1 MALTVTQTPQLFT
14 PAYNRQIFSAIS
26 SQISVIDFKYIVTVQ
41 VNSGAILTEN
51 ILQRPDGRVVFDAME
66 KVKNYLAHK
75 LVPNS
80 STFAEATN
88 NAVSVIVVI
97 KEYYSGAIQAT
108 SSYSYTA
115 WNACLTDNDF
125 RNFNYLDY
133 VSNAGVI
140 KLLSNNANEYLVPDS
155 QVSLNSDL
163 WLYFFKDNADT
174 IDANLFDSVGTLLG
188 TVSKNLPASTNL
200 IVYGNIGNKFFDGSG
215 LTPVVGDSVEFDI
228 ITGGSSVFFGSYKF
242 VAPCT
247 NYTEYNVYYLK
258 RNGSIGFKR
267 FELLSSES
275 ESKKVNKVR
284 MNTNVL
290 TAGVYGSNV
299 WDRENNIASTI
310 ITNTITLNSNWI
322 SETQSS
328 SLVELFN
335 SPLVWI
341 QREGSD
347 YTAVSITDTNYA
359 FKKLVNEPLF
369 NYTIQCE
376 YDVQE
381 TRQRAI

>member
-1 MALTVTQTPQLFT
+1 
-14 PAYNRQIFSAIS
+14 
-26 SQISVIDFKYIVTVQ
+26 
-41 VNSGAILTEN
+41 VN
-51 ILQRPDGRVVFDAME
+51 
-66 KVKNYLAHK
+66 
-75 LVPNS
+75 
-80 STFAEATN
+80 
-88 NAVSVIVVI
+88 
-97 KEYYSGAIQAT
+97 
-108 SSYSYTA
+108 
-115 WNACLTDNDF
+115 
-125 RNFNYLDY
+125 Y
-133 VSNAGVI
+133 VSNSGVI
-140 KLLSNNANEYLVPDS
+140 KLLSNNPNEYLSPDS

-163 WLYFFKDNADT
+163 WLYFFKDNANT
-174 IDANLFDSVGTLLG
+174 IDASLFDSVGTLIG
-188 TVSKNLPASTNL
+188 TVSKNLPASSNL
-200 IVYGNIGNKFFDGSG
+200 IVYGNIGANFFDGSAY
-215 LTPVVGDSVEFDI
+215 TPVVGDSVEFDI

-242 VAPCT
+242 VEPCT

-275 ESKKVNKVR
+275 ETKKVNKVR

-322 SETQSS
+322 SETQSI

-347 YTAVSITDTNYA
+347 YTAVSITDTSYA
-359 FKKLVNEPLF
+359 FKKHINESLF

-376 YDVQE
+376 YDIQE